1 MAQTKVEEKKEKKV
15 KDVSTTKKKSTKVH
29 EPVKKKSTSVKKP
42 SSTQSTS
49 FEKKST
55 VSKKTPAK
63 TVDSKKITS
72 KNNVQKKNTKT
83 SSKKLSNT
91 VVLKAITD
99 TSKPKV
105 TSSKSTSKSNLKAK
119 EKAVKKS
126 QQANK
131 SAIKIKEDSV
141 VENKKSSKKKKE
153 TAKTKSITKSTTK
166 KPVVKKTKKRET
178 KAVYISPSQLEKQN
192 KRKFPW
198 EICMIIVLL
207 GLFVFS
213 GVYSEL
219 NKGNGSVSRSHSY
232 DILNSIVLDKTDIVS
247 VGSSDFKYSELNDYI
262 KEFSKAKVSRMDQY
276 GKVVFEKA
284 YDSKKS
290 SVFNSVITTTDGYVV
305 VGNVTNDKEDSTK
318 NQLGLLVKYDKE
330 GNILWEKRYE
340 SSYNTEFYK
349 IFSFTDG
356 YLVVGSSLKQA
367 DSDIDNEGGA
377 LLFKYDLEGNLVW
390 KQFYGDKEKARFN
403 SLVVVDQSIYVVGKN
418 NLDTGIIV
426 VYSLDGSVS
435 STIEYNYT
443 DEYGFTDITYKSGN
457 IYVIGSKKI
466 LPNSVEENELRN
478 TTNTDAVFLKY
489 NTSLELQ
496 FEKVF
501 GGSNQERY
509 QSLIAYGKYV
519 YVVGSS
525 NSMDSGL
532 KIFTDGKKK
541 TGILIKYDLDGDI
554 ERKGTYGGS
563 NNDVITD
570 IVTDNS
576 NLYITCFTNSKDG
589 NILTEFD
596 NGKDSFGK
604 IVKVDARLRTL
615 FIK

>member
-1 MAQTKVEEKKEKKV
+1 MAQKKVENKKEKVEKGISANVKSDTKV
-15 KDVSTTKKKSTKVH
+15 VKSAQKKSPTKKTASTKSASVEKKSATASKKKS
-29 EPVKKKSTSVKKP
+29 
-42 SSTQSTS
+42 
-49 FEKKST
+49 
-55 VSKKTPAK
+55 SKKVAQ
-63 TVDSKKITS
+63 S
-72 KNNVQKKNTKT
+72 NVQKKVATKST
-83 SSKKLSNT
+83 GKKSSTVVVPKEKPVSNISKDKIDSSKKTAS
-91 VVLKAITD
+91 
-99 TSKPKV
+99 
-105 TSSKSTSKSNLKAK
+105 KAK
-119 EKAVKKS
+119 EKAIKKS

-131 SAIKIKEDSV
+131 TTVKVKEDSI
-141 VENKKSSKKKKE
+141 EKGKKSQSKKKIDSKN
-153 TAKTKSITKSTTK
+153 KNVNKKKTTK
-166 KPVVKKTKKRET
+166 KKET
-178 KAVYISPSQLEKQN
+178 KAVYISPSQLEKQD

-198 EICMIIVLL
+198 EVCMIVLLL
-207 GLFVFS
+207 GLFIVS

-219 NKGNGSVSRSHSY
+219 KKDNGSVSRSNSY
-232 DILNSIVLDKTDIVS
+232 DILNSIILDSTDIVS
-247 VGSSDFKYSELNDYI
+247 VGSSNFKHSKWNDYI
-262 KEFSKAKVSRMDQY
+262 NGASKAKIFRMDQY
-276 GKVVFEKA
+276 GKVIFEKV
-284 YDSKKS
+284 YNSKKS
-290 SVFNSVITTTDGYVV
+290 SSFHSVVSVTDGYIV
-305 VGNVTNDKEDSTK
+305 VGNVTNDKDDSNK
-318 NQLGLLVKYDKE
+318 NQLGLIVKYDKE
-330 GNILWEKRYE
+330 GNIVWEKTYE

-349 IFSFTDG
+349 VISFSDG
-356 YLVVGSSLKQA
+356 YFVVGSSLKQV

-377 LLFKYDLEGNLVW
+377 LLFKYDLDGNLVW

-403 SLVVVDQSIYVVGKN
+403 SLVIVDQNIFVVGRN
-418 NLDTGIIV
+418 NLDTGVILN
-426 VYSLDGSVS
+426 YSLDGLLS
-435 STIEYNYT
+435 SNVEYNYT
-443 DEYGFTDITYKSGN
+443 DDYGLTDIAYKNGSL
-457 IYVIGSKKI
+457 YVIGSKKI
-466 LPNSVEENELRN
+466 LPNSDEENELRN

-489 NTSLELQ
+489 NTSFELQ

-509 QSLIAYGKYV
+509 NALIIYGKYA

-563 NNDVITD
+563 NNDMITD

-604 IVKVDARLRTL
+604 VVKVDARLRTL